1 VGTTPIVKIAGRGWK
16 KVSAVGVLTL
26 SPGVTRRD
34 GNVVRRRVG
43 QHFTLHEGDID
54 GERCAAC
61 LRDLLR
67 HVRGQVVLLWDGLA
81 VHRAPAVREVLK
93 KHPRVT
99 VYRLPGYAP
108 ELNPVE
114 PMWAHAKGSG
124 LRGYAPDDITDLE
137 IEVACTLEDIGDR
150 QTLLRSFFQATPLNV
165 PGVT

>member
-1 VGTTPIVKIAGRGWK
+1 MGTTPIVKIAGRGWK

-81 VHRAPAVREVLK
+81 VHRAPACDGVPTARLRAGTQPGRTDVG
-93 KHPRVT
+93 PRQGKRPP
-99 VYRLPGYAP
+99 RLRA
-108 ELNPVE
+108 
-114 PMWAHAKGSG
+114 
-124 LRGYAPDDITDLE
+124 R
-137 IEVACTLEDIGDR
+137 
-150 QTLLRSFFQATPLNV
+150 
-165 PGVT
+165 